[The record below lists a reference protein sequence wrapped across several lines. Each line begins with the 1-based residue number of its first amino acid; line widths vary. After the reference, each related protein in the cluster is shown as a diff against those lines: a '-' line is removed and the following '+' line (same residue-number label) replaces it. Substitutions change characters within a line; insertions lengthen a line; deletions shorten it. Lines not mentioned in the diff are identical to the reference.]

1 MNKTE
6 AFKIV
11 FKELKNCDLFCGS
24 YDAKNGIDSYMH
36 GVSSVMESI
45 AYRIDENVGDKFSDE
60 FISNMILS
68 EERAKVRG

>member
-1 MNKTE
+1 MDKTE

-11 FKELKNCDLFCGS
+11 FEELKKCELFCGR
-24 YDAKNGIDSYMH
+24 YDAKNGNDSYMH

-45 AYRIDENVGDKFSDE
+45 AYRIDENVGDKFSDD

-68 EERAKVRG
+68 EERAKARG

>member
-11 FKELKNCDLFCGS
+11 FEELKKCNLFCGV
-24 YDAKNGIDSYMH
+24 YDARNGSDSYMH
-36 GVSSVMESI
+36 GVSAVMESI
-45 AYRIDENVGDKFSDE
+45 AYRIDENVGDKFSDD

-68 EERAKVRG
+68 EERAKARG